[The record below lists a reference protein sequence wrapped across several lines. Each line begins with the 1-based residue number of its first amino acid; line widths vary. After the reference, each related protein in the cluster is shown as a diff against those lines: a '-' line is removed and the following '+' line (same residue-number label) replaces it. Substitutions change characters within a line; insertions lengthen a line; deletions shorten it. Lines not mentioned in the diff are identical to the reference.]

1 MRSLFHFPL
10 PCTTTLAVTVSYSNR
25 PTAPEMS
32 RRPHPAPMRRQRRSP
47 VLLSAARPL
56 PGPAL
61 TGPWPTVT
69 RSQGARHAA
78 PPSLPRAAAR
88 SHRAPSP
95 EYRPAAPAPIGL
107 ASSASRPSRAVARI
121 ASTSLRAAIRIPLCR
136 HRADSAL
143 IAPPSRPSCAAAVLH
158 VLRFAVRIAPTV
170 RRHPRHPPISLLA
183 LRRPQGPGWQEPRRM
198 HPFFAE
204 CAKKAPFLAT
214 SARNACFSRSRW
226 QHPRPMHPFPGA
238 IGRFRIHGARILP
251 PRALFRVEEP
261 EITHGAK
268 MLPAPRGL
276 SAAAACGPTERALR
290 HAARAWPACRM
301 RPPLSSRLC
310 PPRPAACG
318 TRHGRTGFAPCSR
331 ASPSETRHAV
341 PVPTHLATRAPH
353 PSRQPRGPTASRKQA
368 EQHKQLNAGI
378 KIGSPN
384 GDPIEELFCFAQ
396 RLPDALQPLHQANEL
411 ALSYLD
417 HSTRQ
422 RLGGY
427 VIGLS
432 GNSFTVDLYA
442 ALVDHATSI
451 AC

>member
-1 MRSLFHFPL
+1 
-10 PCTTTLAVTVSYSNR
+10 
-25 PTAPEMS
+25 
-32 RRPHPAPMRRQRRSP
+32 MRRQRHSP

-61 TGPWPTVT
+61 TGPRPTVA

-95 EYRPAAPAPIGL
+95 EYRPAA
-107 ASSASRPSRAVARI
+107 ARTHW
-121 ASTSLRAAIRIPLCR
+121 ARL
-136 HRADSAL
+136 
-143 IAPPSRPSCAAAVLH
+143 
-158 VLRFAVRIAPTV
+158 VRIAPTAC
-170 RRHPRHPPISLLA
+170 RRPHRIYPTACRHPHPPMSPPSRFRAHRPHHDHRAPPPSYTCCASPSASRPPCADIRVTPPSLSSRCGGPRALAGKNRTVCIPLSPNARKRPSFWQHPLEMHAFRDQDGNILAPCIHFRAQSGDSGYMARESCRQGPTFASRNPKSRMARRCCQRRAAFPRQRPAVRPNGLCA
-183 LRRPQGPGWQEPRRM
+183 LRRGPG
-198 HPFFAE
+198 
-204 CAKKAPFLAT
+204 L
-214 SARNACFSRSRW
+214 
-226 QHPRPMHPFPGA
+226 
-238 IGRFRIHGARILP
+238 L
-251 PRALFRVEEP
+251 
-261 EITHGAK
+261 
-268 MLPAPRGL
+268 
-276 SAAAACGPTERALR
+276 AACA
-290 HAARAWPACRM
+290 
-301 RPPLSSRLC
+301 PPLSSRLC
-310 PPRPAACG
+310 PPRPAACD

-331 ASPSETRHAV
+331 ASPSEARHAV
-341 PVPTHLATRAPH
+341 PVPTHLATCAPH

-368 EQHKQLNAGI
+368 EQHRQLNASI

-384 GDPIEELFCFAQ
+384 GDPIEELFGFAQ

-451 AC
+451 AR